1 MRRQPLGWTEAGHFQ
16 ELRYLVSSRPEL
28 QFKGMAR
35 KQPAADTGRRLPSH
49 TRPIDFAILLS
60 LRSFSEI

>member
-1 MRRQPLGWTEAGHFQ
+1 MRRQPLGWTEAGYLQ
-16 ELRYLVSSRPEL
+16 ELRYLVPSCPQL
-28 QFKGMAR
+28 QFKGMER
-35 KQPAADTGRRLPSH
+35 RQAAAGTGRRLPSH